1 MFGKKTVPENA
12 KEAEAIRKNKI
23 SDSIFLFIA
32 VFMTLISAFTYVM
45 VGVGL
50 ITTII
55 IVIWALALLQCV
67 IKGRKRF
74 FELMILFSIAVTII
88 LFFLLTAAKGFHS
101 TTKWKYNAQRKY
113 VDLMHNG
120 HSDCFPDK
128 LPDDISDYSI
138 EYLPS
143 FLQGT
148 GHFRV
153 HFKTSTE
160 QIARYENEYS
170 AQAIYTI
177 PLSDFNDSRRV
188 QVKEISPKASATYE
202 GDSTLDVSYDN
213 KFWEGH
219 ENNSTVYF
227 ISAVHNWNH
236 PHSGAVIIN
245 KTEKMVEFTHL
256 G

>member
-12 KEAEAIRKNKI
+12 KEAEAIRKNKV

-50 ITTII
+50 ITTIM

-88 LFFLLTAAKGFHS
+88 LFFLLTAAKGFRS
-101 TTKWKYNAQRKY
+101 TTSWKYNAQRKY
-113 VDLMHNG
+113 VDLIH
-120 HSDCFPDK
+120 
-128 LPDDISDYSI
+128 SI

-153 HFKTSTE
+153 HFKTSAE